1 MKKHISMFIMVMAIL
16 GILSTSAAAFA
27 LVSGLVAFKWLPL
40 TISIVTFLTLVY
52 PIIKHA
58 GPIYYKENRVKL
70 FQVEDDQVPGLLKE
84 IADSLVQ
91 GHFVL
96 WLQPKKNIK
105 TGDIHSAECLIRWN
119 HPTRGMLGPDQ
130 FIPIL
135 EKAGAI
141 NDLTRYV
148 IKEAT
153 KHYKKLTNANIDIS
167 LSVNVS
173 PNDIVDPQTM
183 TTIIKSIVA
192 ADMLP
197 HKLILEVTETAIMLD
212 PDASF
217 KVLVALESLGVKI
230 SIDDFGTGH
239 SSMTYLK
246 NFPIH
251 EVKIDKSFVTE
262 IATQK
267 DGYNIVRTIIELS
280 HSLDATVVAEGVE
293 TENIA
298 DLLRLLQCDDIQGY
312 HLSRPMPLDKFI
324 EWFRLPK

>member
-1 MKKHISMFIMVMAIL
+1 MLYHRKGKTLRLFNIEEDVVPKL
-16 GILSTSAAAFA
+16 LNE
-27 LVSGLVAFKWLPL
+27 VSG
-40 TISIVTFLTLVY
+40 
-52 PIIKHA
+52 
-58 GPIYYKENRVKL
+58 
-70 FQVEDDQVPGLLKE
+70 
-84 IADSLVQ
+84 SLVL

-105 TGDIHSAECLIRWN
+105 TGEIHSAECLVRWD
-119 HPTRGMLGPDQ
+119 HPTRGLLGPDH
-130 FIPIL
+130 FIPVL

-153 KHYKKLTNANIDIS
+153 RHYKKLIAANIDIS
-167 LSVNVS
+167 LSINVS
-173 PNDIVDPQTM
+173 PNDIVDPATM

-230 SIDDFGTGH
+230 SIDDFGAGH

-251 EVKIDKSFVTE
+251 EVKIDKSFITE
-262 IATQK
+262 IDSRK
-267 DGYNIVRTIIELS
+267 DEYNIVRTIIELS
-280 HSLDATVVAEGVE
+280 HSLGATVVAEGVE
-293 TENIA
+293 TEKIA
-298 DLLRLLQCDDIQGY
+298 NLLGLLQCDDIQGY
-312 HLSRPMPLDKFI
+312 HLSKPMQLDKFI
-324 EWFRLPK
+324 EWINNRTSLESQ